1 MTEWC
6 QMIIGLAR
14 EQLGCKAPV
23 ADQGSFGTRWVG
35 PDPWEFICVDI
46 GKGGRVHV
54 RKTGGKLS
62 QKAPLADWFPCQSV
76 NCRFDRVWGRVVN
89 EFCAS
94 WASLMRGSLCLKKTI
109 YTNMKSL
116 PDTKSYL
123 LTKPY
128 VKYCECFVLF
138 DNGKSI
144 IIAYAGG
151 GSH

>member
-1 MTEWC
+1 
-6 QMIIGLAR
+6 MIIGLAR

-35 PDPWEFICVDI
+35 PDPWEFIYVDI

-54 RKTGGKLS
+54 RKKLS

-94 WASLMRGSLCLKKTI
+94 WASLCKKKTI
-109 YTNMKSL
+109 YTYMKSL

-138 DNGKSI
+138 DNGKRI